1 MNTNVNPNDAARAWT
16 SRNDAVAALAAIL
29 AEADGGL
36 DGRPVTDAYDVDAI
50 ADEALVTQ
58 GAGYLYRFVIGVDDD
73 EFWAI
78 VARHIR

>member
-1 MNTNVNPNDAARAWT
+1 MNINVSPNDAARAWT

-36 DGRPVTDAYDVDAI
+36 GGPVEETYDVEGI
-50 ADEALVTQ
+50 ADEALDTQ
-58 GAGYLYRFVIGVDDD
+58 GAGYLYRFVLADLEDDD
-73 EFWAI
+73 FWAI

>member
-36 DGRPVTDAYDVDAI
+36 DGPVEETYDVDAI
-50 ADEALVTQ
+50 ADETLVTQ